1 MKLNRIK
8 VVLAEKEKT
17 NKWLAE
23 QVGRSEVSVSRW
35 CTNEAQPSLQILW
48 EIGKALDVD
57 IRELINATKQDM

>member
-48 EIGKALDVD
+48 EIAIALDVD
-57 IRELINATKQDM
+57 VRVLLVSNKKS